1 MYTAPMHKKTLQKPD
16 GRSLHLYSDQPIPD
30 GIVAPS
36 PGADPIHGNPHMRWH
51 PLRGEWIT
59 FAAHR
64 QSRPFLPPPDY
75 NPLSP
80 MTNPEVPTELPVG
93 DYQIAVF
100 DNRFPSLE
108 PDAHDPP
115 PALDAGLVP
124 TTSGIG
130 KCEVV
135 VFDQSATTSLGRLPL
150 RQIELLLE
158 VWTDRY
164 REIGAMTEIQY
175 VMPFENRGVEMGV
188 TLHHPH
194 GQIYAYDHIPP
205 VPRREL
211 ELQQAHFEKTG
222 TGLLEGIIQAE
233 LQSGERVV
241 VQSQTVVAFIPAF
254 SRYPYECW
262 IAPIAPKAS
271 LLELSEQ
278 ERKDMAL
285 VLKTLLLKFDHMFDT
300 RPIFP
305 YLMVMH
311 QAPTDGQ
318 PHPEAH
324 LHLEFYPPYRTKDK
338 LKYLAGTELGAGL
351 VAMDVLPEQK
361 APELRAVDVAHLL
374 T

>member
-1 MYTAPMHKKTLQKPD
+1 VHKKTLTKPD
-16 GRSLHLYSDQPIPD
+16 GRALHLYSSNPIPE

-36 PGADPIHGNPHMRWH
+36 PGADPIVGNPHMRWH

-75 NPLSP
+75 NPLAR
-80 MTNPEVPTELPVG
+80 MTNPEIPTELPVG
-93 DYQIAVF
+93 DYEIAVF

-108 PDAHDPP
+108 VDAHNPP
-115 PALDAGLVP
+115 EALDAGLVP
-124 TTSGIG
+124 TTAGVG

-135 VFDQSATTSLGRLPL
+135 VFDNDASSSLGRLPL
-150 RQIELLLE
+150 AQIELLLE

-164 REIGAMTEIQY
+164 RELGLLDQIKYI
-175 VMPFENRGVEMGV
+175 MPFENRGVEMGV

-205 VPRREL
+205 VPAREL
-211 ELQQAHFEKTG
+211 EMQAAHYAKTG
-222 TGLLEGIIQAE
+222 QGLLEQIIKAE
-233 LQSGERVV
+233 IESGERIV
-241 VQSQTVVAFIPAF
+241 VQTETVIAFIPAF
-254 SRYPYECW
+254 SRYPFETW

-271 LLELSEQ
+271 LLELSDA
-278 ERKDMAL
+278 ERKDLAL
-285 VLKTLLLKFDHMFDT
+285 VLKTLLLKFDHMFDN

-361 APELRAVDVAHLL
+361 APELRAVDVTHLI